1 MYKSITVYVNNKT
14 GEVIKSQYEKE
25 LFTLNML
32 PKNKQNK
39 LRQTK
44 KNQIKEGSYLNY
56 TT

>member
-32 PKNKQNK
+32 PKNEQNK

-44 KNQIKEGSYLNY
+44 KNQIKEGSCLNY

>member
-25 LFTLNML
+25 LFPLNML